1 MSKYTTQ
8 LRYLID
14 MKYDIG
20 LNDYPIFDENYR
32 EILNN
37 KIINHYYTEEIGFE
51 TARLFKI
58 HFTARMNEIMP
69 KYNILYQAQNKL
81 VANID
86 TLYNNVN
93 LTETLKRNIK
103 GDSES
108 ATTGTSSSSSTGK
121 GVNQDTPQGSIK
133 NSTIEN
139 YEYASEINLS
149 KDNTSANSN
158 VTGNVTQNSTEDYV
172 KTIVGNNGQR
182 YVVDVYKDIINNIM
196 NIDQKIISEL
206 DDLFMGIW

>member
-20 LNDYPIFDENYR
+20 LNEYPIFDESYR

-58 HFTARMNEIMP
+58 HFVARMNEIMP

-81 VANID
+81 VENID

-93 LTETLKRNIK
+93 LTETFKRNIK
-103 GDSES
+103 GDSEN
-108 ATTGTSSSSSTGK
+108 TTKGSSTSSSTGK

-149 KDNTSANSN
+149 KDNTNANSN
-158 VTGNVTQNSTEDYV
+158 VTGNITQNSTEDYV

>member
-58 HFTARMNEIMP
+58 HFTAYIR
-69 KYNILYQAQNKL
+69 
-81 VANID
+81 
-86 TLYNNVN
+86 
-93 LTETLKRNIK
+93 
-103 GDSES
+103 
-108 ATTGTSSSSSTGK
+108 
-121 GVNQDTPQGSIK
+121 
-133 NSTIEN
+133 
-139 YEYASEINLS
+139 
-149 KDNTSANSN
+149 
-158 VTGNVTQNSTEDYV
+158 
-172 KTIVGNNGQR
+172 
-182 YVVDVYKDIINNIM
+182 
-196 NIDQKIISEL
+196 
-206 DDLFMGIW
+206 